1 MCQGL
6 ALLQEF
12 SHIMFIPTVWNG
24 HYYDHLGNYDHP
36 RLREVKKLAKGT
48 QLINDYVRIML
59 KQPVFSPRMI
69 TPSPPQCTGR
79 AQKRNIIENT
89 SGLIFTSSLPISE
102 VGIISLRP
110 QIIQGNPVQLTSNL
124 CSFHFTSS
132 FQTL

>member
-24 HYYDHLGNYDHP
+24 HYDHLGNHDHP

-59 KQPVFSPRMI
+59 KQPVCSPRMI

-79 AQKRNIIENT
+79 AQKRNIIRPYLY
-89 SGLIFTSSLPISE
+89 LI
-102 VGIISLRP
+102 
-110 QIIQGNPVQLTSNL
+110 LTY
-124 CSFHFTSS
+124 
-132 FQTL
+132 Q